1 MFTVG
6 TKKETGSSNISATA
20 PLFHNYT
27 PVWTMVS
34 LQLSRMHAGQPW
46 PLET

>member
-6 TKKETGSSNISATA
+6 TKEETGSSNVPATA

-27 PVWTMVS
+27 PVRTMVS
-34 LQLSRMHAGQPW
+34 LQLSRMHTGQPW
-46 PLET
+46 PLGT